1 MVFAA
6 IVAGGKGLRCNQP
19 MPKQFV
25 HIGDEP
31 VIIHTLKK
39 FENIVDYIYVAC
51 PKDLMDYSKKIIGK
65 YLKTDKIRLIP
76 GGTTRMES
84 VLCMLAAI
92 KSSGLCNGDD
102 IVVTHDAIRP
112 FVSTDIIKE
121 NIKTAEKH
129 SACGTYVSAVDTI
142 GISENGKTVTSVP
155 PRDTVFHA
163 QTPQTFRFSTLLDVF
178 AKNRETME
186 NYTDLCSMV
195 ADAGV
200 KVYITE
206 GSRDNFKITTAFD
219 MQLADFVAK
228 SRKSETQG
236 D

>member
-6 IVAGGKGLRCNQP
+6 IVAGGKGVRCNQP

-31 VIIHTLKK
+31 VIIHTLKT
-39 FENIVDYIYVAC
+39 FESVADYIYVAC
-51 PKDLMDYSKKIIGK
+51 PKDMMDYAKKLIGK
-65 YLKTDKIRLIP
+65 YLSTDKICLVE

-92 KSSGLCNGDD
+92 KSSGLCSGDD

-112 FVSTDIIKE
+112 FVSADIIEE

-142 GISENGKTVTSVP
+142 GISENGRTLASVP

-163 QTPQTFRFSTLLDVF
+163 QTPQTFKFATLLDVF

-186 NYTDLCSMV
+186 NYTDLCSMA

-206 GSRDNFKITTAFD
+206 GSRDNFKITTPFD
-219 MQLADFVAK
+219 LQLADFVAK
-228 SRKSETQG
+228 SRNSKNQG